1 MKNVIKNTKKG
12 IMMVALLATVFGFAN
27 DSNNLI
33 KRDAKKTAL
42 VLENV
47 KEGNILTIKDN
58 YGIVLYKESI
68 KVNGIYKKGFDLTTL
83 PDGEYTFELEKE
95 LEIKT
100 IPFKVESNKVSFNK
114 EDETTYFKPFIKQ
127 EEDLVFLTKLN
138 LNKELV
144 KIKVYAVH
152 NGYSNLRHSETIEN
166 TKVIEK
172 VFKLEK
178 GNYKIEINSNNKEY
192 TEFINN

>member
-33 KRDAKKTAL
+33 KRDARKTAL

-83 PDGEYTFELEKE
+83 PNGEYTFELEKE

-138 LNKELV
+138 LKKELV